1 MGIQA
6 LIYFF
11 CTQNLKL
18 IVWGFISQLG
28 FTALKNKTI
37 ERLPVLRYQNNH
49 YSVAL
54 ALGLQRPTRP

>member
-28 FTALKNKTI
+28 FTASENKT
-37 ERLPVLRYQNNH
+37 EKAPSPALPE
-49 YSVAL
+49 
-54 ALGLQRPTRP
+54 

>member
-28 FTALKNKTI
+28 FTASENKT
-37 ERLPVLRYQNNH
+37 EKAPSPV
-49 YSVAL
+49 
-54 ALGLQRPTRP
+54 RPE